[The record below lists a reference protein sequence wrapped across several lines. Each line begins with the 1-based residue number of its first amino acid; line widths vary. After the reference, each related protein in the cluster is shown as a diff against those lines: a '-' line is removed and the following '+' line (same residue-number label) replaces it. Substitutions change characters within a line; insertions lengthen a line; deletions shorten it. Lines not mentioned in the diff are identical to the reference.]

1 MPSTLDIA
9 QKEVLHLARETKN
22 EDRKQR
28 IRDAFQEGQAVE
40 RMPARED
47 MQPQN
52 SEDVELRVA
61 PYCRVSTMSDSITTP
76 SVLQSIQTG
85 CWFGSMPMR
94 EFRRLP

>member
-1 MPSTLDIA
+1 M
-9 QKEVLHLARETKN
+9 ARETKN

-61 PYCRVSTMSDSITTP
+61 PYCRVSTMSEMQAESFEIQQQLFESNSQSSVQKCTT
-76 SVLQSIQTG
+76 
-85 CWFGSMPMR
+85 
-94 EFRRLP
+94 LPQNE

>member
-1 MPSTLDIA
+1 MT
-9 QKEVLHLARETKN
+9 RETKN

-61 PYCRVSTMSDSITTP
+61 PYCRVSTMSKCKRRALKFNSSTTP

-85 CWFGSMPMR
+85 CWFGSMRMK